1 MLERCVTFCTP
12 HAHPSRLRVRLCVY
26 MCAQGVWTF
35 GFRKWCF
42 IAGLTLALK
51 SKSILN
57 ITIRRPVQT
66 HTVIHTRKSVC
77 VRGAHGSGKKRGG
90 RIGWGVELKSVDRG
104 KRKGGEGETGAKKGK
119 VKPHRMCAYPLPP
132 LISSPTLSHPT
143 SQPPDLPP
151 DSIQRTTD
159 SWFSQMSTHQM
170 LSLRASCR
178 FQVRAVVLLRGSGK
192 LHSTYARVVVSLN
205 RVV

>member
-1 MLERCVTFCTP
+1 
-12 HAHPSRLRVRLCVY
+12 

-35 GFRKWCF
+35 GFRKGCF
-42 IAGLTLALK
+42 IAGLTPRPEKQINFKYNHKAPRTNTHGDSHAQKCLC
-51 SKSILN
+51 S
-57 ITIRRPVQT
+57 RRSRP
-66 HTVIHTRKSVC
+66 
-77 VRGAHGSGKKRGG
+77 GKKRGG
-90 RIGWGVELKSVDRG
+90 RIGWGRELKSVDRG

-119 VKPHRMCAYPLPP
+119 VKPYGRPPTEPHRMWACPLPP

-170 LSLRASCR
+170 PSLRASCR

>member
-1 MLERCVTFCTP
+1 MHPTP
-12 HAHPSRLRVRLCVY
+12 HASGSGSVF

-66 HTVIHTRKSVC
+66 HTVIHTTHAQKCLCSRRS
-77 VRGAHGSGKKRGG
+77 RPGKKRGG
-90 RIGWGVELKSVDRG
+90 SRLGERVEKCDKETGR
-104 KRKGGEGETGAKKGK
+104 GGEGKTGAKKWK
-119 VKPHRMCAYPLPP
+119 VKPYGRPPTEPHRMWACPLPP

-151 DSIQRTTD
+151 DSIE
-159 SWFSQMSTHQM
+159 
-170 LSLRASCR
+170 
-178 FQVRAVVLLRGSGK
+178 
-192 LHSTYARVVVSLN
+192 
-205 RVV
+205 